1 VSSQAG
7 VAFVLVLLACSSEPR
22 SAVAPASPSGRAIEF
37 AYGTPSGEV
46 LTSGT
51 TRGRV
56 TALLFVA
63 TFDLSSQL
71 MAKRLDEVIRRHRP
85 RANAGA
91 IALEAPNDAP
101 LVDVFRSSLAL
112 SYPVALTNTTGFE
125 RQGPFG
131 TIDQVPTL
139 VVLDARGREVA
150 RAHGVVSE
158 QELDLA
164 LTRAER

>member
-1 VSSQAG
+1 VSFGPS
-7 VAFVLVLLACSSEPR
+7 VAFVLLLLACSAEPR
-22 SAVAPASPSGRAIEF
+22 AAATPTAPSRAPVEF

-56 TALLFVA
+56 TVLLFVA

-71 MAKRLDEVIRRHRP
+71 MAKRLDDVIRRHRP

-101 LVDVFRSSLAL
+101 LVEVFKSSLGL
-112 SYPVALTNTTGFE
+112 GYPVALTNTVGFE
-125 RQGPFG
+125 RRGPFG

-139 VVLDARGREVA
+139 IVLDARGREVA
-150 RAHGVVSE
+150 RAQGVVSE
-158 QELDLA
+158 RDLDAA
-164 LTRAER
+164 LTNAER